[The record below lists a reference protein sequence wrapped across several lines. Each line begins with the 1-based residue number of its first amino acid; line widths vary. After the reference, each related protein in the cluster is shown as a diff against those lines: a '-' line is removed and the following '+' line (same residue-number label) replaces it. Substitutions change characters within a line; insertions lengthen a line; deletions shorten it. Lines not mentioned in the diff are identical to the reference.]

1 MKPELF
7 IKKYKPFADEVE
19 KLTGISSIFLL
30 AQSALESGW
39 GDKAVGNMMFGV
51 KDTDG
56 LNGNEQLIVTTEYLK
71 HANAKFPQII
81 SIKRQLNGLYKYIV
95 KDWFRKY
102 NSPKDSFLDHAKFLY
117 QNGRYTKALSV
128 KNDPYKMADE
138 IAKAG
143 YATAPN
149 YNVFLKQVIDSINR
163 RL

>member
-19 KLTGISSIFLL
+19 KLTGISSVFLL

-56 LNGNEQLIVTTEYLK
+56 LNGNEQLIVTTEFEK
-71 HANAKFPQII
+71 HANAKYPVII
-81 SIKRQLNGLYKYIV
+81 SIKRQVNGLYKYIV
-95 KDWFRKY
+95 KDYFRKY
-102 NSPKDSFLDHAKFLY
+102 NSPKESFLDHANFLIR
-117 QNGRYTKALSV
+117 NPRYKKALAV
-128 KNDPYKMADE
+128 KSEPFKMADE

-143 YATAPN
+143 YATVPN
-149 YNVFLKQVIDSINR
+149 YNIFLKQVINSITK